1 MNSEII
7 KSRMVVLTGK
17 ENTDVTDTDMAIYEL
32 DDVGWCKP
40 LLEHWWSKGREK
52 YDMA

>member
-17 ENTDVTDTDMAIYEL
+17 EKTDVTDTDVAIYEL
-32 DDVGWCKP
+32 DDVGWCKL
-40 LLEHWWSKGREK
+40 LLERWWLKGREK